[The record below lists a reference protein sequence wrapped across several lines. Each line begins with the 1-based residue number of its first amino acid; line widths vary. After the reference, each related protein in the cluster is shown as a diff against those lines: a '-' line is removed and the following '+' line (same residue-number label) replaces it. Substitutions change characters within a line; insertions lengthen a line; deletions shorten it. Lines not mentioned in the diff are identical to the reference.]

1 MLQKELYRKHMMD
14 EQERRKKELLE
25 QVLARRAAAETAKR
39 YTLAEGEETEA
50 DLLAAEAAA
59 EAEAKEAAA
68 SASKEAAAPE
78 DAPKDFIKVKQEIDE
93 KDMEIEEMKV
103 LSSLR
108 WCHRCQSKSY
118 LRQGLCTNLLC
129 PLFFMGVADA
139 PQRICARGPVH
150 EGAKWSP
157 ASWQKDMKG
166 KVECEQLHQEL
177 EGAI

>member
-129 PLFFMGVADA
+129 PLFLLWV
-139 PQRICARGPVH
+139 
-150 EGAKWSP
+150 
-157 ASWQKDMKG
+157 WQMHHSVFVQGGQYMKG
-166 KVECEQLHQEL
+166 PS
-177 EGAI
+177 GALQAGRKI

>member
-1 MLQKELYRKHMMD
+1 MMD

-129 PLFFMGVADA
+129 PLFLMGVADA

-166 KVECEQLHQEL
+166 KVECQQLHQEL

>member
-1 MLQKELYRKHMMD
+1 MMD

-129 PLFFMGVADA
+129 PLFFFMGVADA